1 MIPFDFEY
9 YKPDSKEEA
18 VKLFEELSA
27 KGKQPIYY
35 SGGTEI
41 ITGARRKLVFTE
53 AVIDIKGIP
62 ECNVFELS
70 GDELI
75 IGGSVTL
82 TQVSETKG
90 FPLFSQ
96 NSTFPANQTAR
107 NKITLCG
114 NICGKIP
121 YREAV
126 LSHLV
131 AESKV
136 VIAGTKGVRIL
147 PINQVFNEKLQLE
160 KGELLLQ
167 IKVEKSYAKLP
178 YFTVKKIKQG
188 VDGYPLVS
196 IAALKKDNQVRVAL
210 SGVCAFPF
218 RSKTMEA
225 NLNNKN
231 LSLEQRVNEAIK
243 YLPAPIISNVQGSA
257 EYKKF
262 VLKNTL
268 FDALIMLEGEK
279 K

>member
-18 VKLFEELSA
+18 VKVFEELSA
-27 KGKQPIYY
+27 QGKQPIYY

-41 ITGARRKLVFTE
+41 ITGARRKLVFTK

-62 ECNVFELS
+62 ECNIFELC

-75 IGGSVTL
+75 IGGSVSL
-82 TQVSETKG
+82 TQVSEAKG

-96 NSTFPANQTAR
+96 NSSFPANHTAR

-121 YREAV
+121 YREAI

-131 AESKV
+131 ADSKV
-136 VIAGTKGVRIL
+136 VIVGTKGVRIL

-160 KGELLLQ
+160 KGEIILQ
-167 IKVEKSYAKLP
+167 IKVKKSYGKLP
-178 YFTVKKIKQG
+178 YFAVKKIKQG

-196 IAALKKDNQVRVAL
+196 MAALKKDNKIRVAI

-218 RSKTMEA
+218 RSQTMET
-225 NLNNKN
+225 NLNNEN
-231 LSLEQRVNEAIK
+231 LSLKQRVNEAVNH
-243 YLPAPIISNVQGSA
+243 LPAPIVSNVQGSA
-257 EYKKF
+257 QYKKF

-268 FDALIMLEGEK
+268 FDALVILEGEK
-279 K
+279 E

>member
-1 MIPFDFEY
+1 MIPFDFQY

-27 KGKQPIYY
+27 QDKQPIYY

-41 ITGARRKLVFTE
+41 ITGARRNLVFTK

-62 ECNVFELS
+62 ECNVFELRE
-70 GDELI
+70 DELI
-75 IGGSVTL
+75 IGGAVTL
-82 TQVSETKG
+82 TQVSEVQG
-90 FPLFSQ
+90 FSLLSK
-96 NSTFPANQTAR
+96 NSSFPANHTAR

-131 AESKV
+131 TDSKV
-136 VIAGTKGVRIL
+136 VMAGKKGVRIL
-147 PINQVFNEKLQLE
+147 PINQVFNEKLLLE
-160 KGELLLQ
+160 KGEFLLQ
-167 IKVEKSYAKLP
+167 IKVEKGYAKLP
-178 YFTVKKIKQG
+178 YFAVKKIKQG

-196 IAALKKDNQVRVAL
+196 MTALKKGNEIRVAV
-210 SGVCAFPF
+210 SGVCGFPF
-218 RSKTMEA
+218 RSQIMEVS
-225 NLNNKN
+225 LNNKN
-231 LSLEQRVNEAIK
+231 LSPEQRVDEAINH
-243 YLPAPIISNVQGSA
+243 LPAPIVSDVQGSA

-268 FDALIMLEGEK
+268 LDALKTLEGERK
-279 K
+279 

>member
-9 YKPDSKEEA
+9 YKPDSKEKA

-27 KGKQPIYY
+27 QKKQPIFF

-41 ITGARRKLVFTE
+41 ITGARRNLVFTK

-62 ECNVFELS
+62 ECNVFELR
-70 GDELI
+70 GDELV
-75 IGGSVTL
+75 IGGSISL

-90 FPLFSQ
+90 FPLISQ
-96 NSTFPANQTAR
+96 NSSFPANHTAR

-114 NICGKIP
+114 NICGKIA

-131 AESKV
+131 ADSKV
-136 VIAGTKGVRIL
+136 VMVGTKGIRIL

-160 KGELLLQ
+160 KGEFLLQ
-167 IKVEKSYAKLP
+167 VKIHKSYAKSP
-178 YFTVKKIKQG
+178 YFAVKKIKQG

-196 IAALKKDNQVRVAL
+196 MVALKKDNQVRVAL

-218 RSKTMEA
+218 RSQIMEA

-231 LSLEQRVNEAIK
+231 ISLEQRINEAINH
-243 YLPAPIISNVQGSA
+243 LPAPIISNVQGSA

-268 FDALIMLEGEK
+268 FDALIMLEGERK
-279 K
+279 

>member
-18 VKLFEELSA
+18 VKLFEELSTEE
-27 KGKQPIYY
+27 KQPIYY

-41 ITGARRKLVFTE
+41 ITGARRNLVFTK

-62 ECNVFELS
+62 ECNVFELR

-75 IGGSVTL
+75 IGGAVTL
-82 TQVSETKG
+82 TQISESRG
-90 FPLFSQ
+90 FPLFSK
-96 NSTFPANQTAR
+96 NSSFPANHTAR

-131 AESKV
+131 ADSKV
-136 VIAGTKGVRIL
+136 VIAGTKGVRTL

-160 KGELLLQ
+160 KGEILLQ
-167 IKVEKSYAKLP
+167 IRVEKGYAKLP
-178 YFTVKKIKQG
+178 YFAVKKIKQG

-196 IAALKKDNQVRVAL
+196 MAALKKDDQVRVAI
-210 SGVCAFPF
+210 SGVCNFPF
-218 RSKTMEA
+218 RSQIMEA
-225 NLNNKN
+225 ALNNKS
-231 LSLEQRVNEAIK
+231 LSLEQRVEEAINH
-243 YLPAPIISNVQGSA
+243 LPAPIISNVQGSA

-268 FDALIMLEGEK
+268 FDALKMLEGEGR
-279 K
+279 